1 MYKPIWKWNINVF
14 HIWIFVICNPEKIYA
29 RNKFYP
35 TSFNTHTILNIIP
48 QLIEDLYIL
57 HKFDI
62 IHRDKKAT
70 NIMVKINSPMKTI
83 K

>member
-1 MYKPIWKWNINVF
+1 MFFIYEYLS
-14 HIWIFVICNPEKIYA
+14 FVTLKKYMQEI
-29 RNKFYP
+29 KFYP

-48 QLIEDLYIL
+48 QLIEDIYIL

>member
-1 MYKPIWKWNINVF
+1 MQEI
-14 HIWIFVICNPEKIYA
+14 
-29 RNKFYP
+29 KFYP

-48 QLIEDLYIL
+48 QLIEDIYIL